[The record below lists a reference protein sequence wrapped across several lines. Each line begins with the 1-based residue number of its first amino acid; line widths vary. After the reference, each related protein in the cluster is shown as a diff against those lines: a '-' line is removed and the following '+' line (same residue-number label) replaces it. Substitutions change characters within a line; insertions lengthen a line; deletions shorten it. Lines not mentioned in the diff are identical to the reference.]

1 MPDYRLRLE
10 RSAHALGM
18 EMPSELTIGG
28 WMEQAHTLRE
38 E

>member
-1 MPDYRLRLE
+1 MPTYTLRLE
-10 RSAHALGM
+10 RSARALGM
-18 EMPSELTIGG
+18 DMPAELTIEG